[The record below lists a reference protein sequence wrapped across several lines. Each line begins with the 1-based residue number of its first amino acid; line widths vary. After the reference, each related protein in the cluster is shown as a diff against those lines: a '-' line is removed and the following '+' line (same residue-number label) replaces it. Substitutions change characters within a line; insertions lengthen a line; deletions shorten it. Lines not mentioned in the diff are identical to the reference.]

1 MIRLGEV
8 AGPTA
13 GRLVYLRTEHSFIFL
28 DRAPDVFGGG
38 MLAFEMLSIEI
49 DVSDGRLQYIDGFAP
64 ATRWKSRVLT
74 PPEWVDRSLYTD
86 DIPPGGMAYRAE
98 SISVGSGDFCIEY
111 DSVKNLAR
119 VAQVDV
125 EESRTAY
132 RFCQG
137 GAWGLR
143 GNKIVDLWIIDP
155 YLDSAEYH

>member
-1 MIRLGEV
+1 MIKLGDEIEPIR
-8 AGPTA
+8 GQLIY
-13 GRLVYLRTEHSFIFL
+13 RKTEHSFIFL

-49 DVSDGRLQYIDGFAP
+49 DVSDGRLQYVDGFAP
-64 ATRWKSRVLT
+64 AARWKSRVLT
-74 PPEWVDRSLYTD
+74 PPEWLDRSLYTD

-98 SISVGSGDFCIEY
+98 SVSVGSGDFHIEY
-111 DSVKNLAR
+111 DSGKNLAR
-119 VAQVDV
+119 VAQVNV

-137 GAWGLR
+137 GALGLR

-155 YLDSAEYH
+155 YLDSVEYH